1 MHTLLDLPGNI
12 PTFIALHHRLAG
24 SLRPFLP
31 HYFTTHV

>member
-12 PTFIALHHRLAG
+12 PTFIALHQG
-24 SLRPFLP
+24 SPAVSWPFLP